1 MNMTPMI
8 FSIFLKHLLMCSFT
22 HAYYK
27 YSLNAHEVTKK
38 VTAKLHSSVLPHFF
52 IKSVPQ
58 MFRDRFFFYKQLS
71 GEAKRAKKR
80 KGQKE
85 DILEKS

>member
-27 YSLNAHEVTKK
+27 YSPNAHKVIKK

-52 IKSVPQ
+52 FIKSVPQ
-58 MFRDRFFFYKQLS
+58 IFRDRFFFYKQLS
-71 GEAKRAKKR
+71 GEAKRPKKR
-80 KGQKE
+80 KVSKGRYT
-85 DILEKS
+85 

>member
-1 MNMTPMI
+1 MQLNFLKSYSHHRNTNTTPMI

-38 VTAKLHSSVLPHFF
+38 VTAKLHYLCYLIFF
-52 IKSVPQ
+52 
-58 MFRDRFFFYKQLS
+58 
-71 GEAKRAKKR
+71 
-80 KGQKE
+80 
-85 DILEKS
+85 